1 MEERMLGGS
10 FFVAIM
16 RNMIGAGIMLA
27 VFLLLDRPRYPEK
40 GC

>member
-27 VFLLLDRPRYPEK
+27 VFYCWTAQGIQKK